1 MKYLGLFL
9 RVILGIAMFM
19 FGGLIVS
26 VSITPVLAMVLSPE
40 DCVTSDCIDFFW
52 GIRALITMA
61 GGALTVFFARGFFSK
76 LDRFDNKPPIY
87 KSTPQITHIETTSTK
102 PSDLEEEAQKTIR
115 NCPKCRT
122 SITSEALFCT
132 SCGTD
137 LRLKTCLNCDTE
149 NPTEATFCMSCGKEL

>member
-1 MKYLGLFL
+1 MKYLILLL
-9 RVILGIAMFM
+9 RVVLGVAIFFLGGVIVTMFTQPLIGVVPNDVRFLIALVG
-19 FGGLIVS
+19 GGLI
-26 VSITPVLAMVLSPE
+26 L
-40 DCVTSDCIDFFW
+40 FFS
-52 GIRALITMA
+52 
-61 GGALTVFFARGFFSK
+61 RGLFSK
-76 LDRFDNKPPIY
+76 LDRFDKKPPIY
-87 KSTPQITHIETTSTK
+87 KATPQITHIETTSTK

-149 NPTEATFCMSCGKEL
+149 NPTEATFCMSCGKELSTA